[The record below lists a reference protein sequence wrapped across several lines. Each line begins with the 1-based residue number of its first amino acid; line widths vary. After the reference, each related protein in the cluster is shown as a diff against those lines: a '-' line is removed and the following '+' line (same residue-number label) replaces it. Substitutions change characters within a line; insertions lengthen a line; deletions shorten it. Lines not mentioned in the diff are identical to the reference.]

1 MPYQNNG
8 IQTRHLNS
16 HSKKDKNCQFATN
29 YDNVDKDDA
38 SESLGKT
45 IH

>member
-1 MPYQNNG
+1 MPYQKNG
-8 IQTRHLNS
+8 VQTRHLNS
-16 HSKKDKNCQFATN
+16 HKKDKNCQFATN

>member
-1 MPYQNNG
+1 MPYQKQG
-8 IQTRHLNS
+8 VQTRHLNS
-16 HSKKDKNCQFATN
+16 QKNKNCQFATN